1 MARTTNIWLLVIYYD
16 EKKEDF
22 YKKIE
27 CETLLEI
34 AYLLDK
40 KIYDVSNVYHK
51 ITKPK
56 GIFKKISI
64 YKTL

>member
-1 MARTTNIWLLVIYYD
+1 MARTTNIWLIVIYYD
-16 EKKEDF
+16 EEKKQF
-22 YKKIE
+22 YKKLE
-27 CETLLEI
+27 LETLEEI